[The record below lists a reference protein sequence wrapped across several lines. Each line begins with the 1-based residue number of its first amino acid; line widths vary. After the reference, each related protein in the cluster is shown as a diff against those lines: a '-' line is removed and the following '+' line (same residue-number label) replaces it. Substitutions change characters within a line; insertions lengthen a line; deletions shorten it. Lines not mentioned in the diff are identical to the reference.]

1 MLYGVGKKGKRILLS
16 EYLNLTV
23 QIPFGVAFEKN
34 GTENLK
40 LNTRTKLSER
50 KELEK
55 QKEEALKDPCFKID
69 RKIREE
75 LAKETEKIVNDNLCN
90 IREKDQKLGALILSM
105 LSMNP
110 ITYQEIRDRANI
122 LGIEANALRVA
133 NITNQLGVCSCKVTK
148 ELYLRGVHYEP
159 REYTGYF
166 L

>member
-1 MLYGVGKKGKRILLS
+1 M
-16 EYLNLTV
+16 
-23 QIPFGVAFEKN
+23 
-34 GTENLK
+34 
-40 LNTRTKLSER
+40 
-50 KELEK
+50 
-55 QKEEALKDPCFKID
+55 
-69 RKIREE
+69 
-75 LAKETEKIVNDNLCN
+75 NDNLCN